1 MKRIGINSLL
11 TFAIAALLAVSISA
25 QNFAPKGVS
34 SSSIEQ
40 KVAKKLRGLSYY
52 SYFDNIKFEVDGS
65 TVTLYGKVYSLGTID
80 QAEGAVED
88 IDGVTAVINKIEMLP
103 PSPFD
108 DRIRREAIRTFTSRG
123 PAQYFS
129 EINPDV
135 RIIVENG
142 RLTLEGTVSRDSDSD
157 LLNVLANGISGV
169 FEVKNNLVVRK
180 RSDR

>member
-1 MKRIGINSLL
+1 MKKIGIKSLL
-11 TFAIAALLAVSISA
+11 VFAIAAMFAVSISA
-25 QNFAPKGVS
+25 QSFAPKGTNVRT
-34 SSSIEQ
+34 IEQ
-40 KVAKKLRGLSYY
+40 KIAKKLRGLAYY
-52 SYFDNIKFEVDGS
+52 SYFDNITYEVNGS

-88 IDGVTAVINKIEMLP
+88 IDGVTSVINKIQMLP

-108 DRIRREAIRTFTSRG
+108 DRIRREAIRVFTSRG

-129 EINPDV
+129 DIDPDV

-142 RLTLEGTVSRDSDSD
+142 RLTLEGTVTRKSDSD
-157 LLNVLANGISGV
+157 LLNILANGISNV
-169 FEVKNNLVVRK
+169 FEVTNNLIVSK